1 MISLARVL
9 GAKLNQMMLQK
20 KPGVSAS
27 TSSPL
32 PLEDNSAEDEKD
44 ADSKTLGTLR
54 IHIKNKHQ
62 IYCIQ
67 PDLST
72 SSPFKTLEES
82 SAEDEQDDIC
92 INAVSRTLHMSR
104 MHIKRK
110 HQTYLTWSVHLLSV
124 QNIVVSWRNLGWR
137 WISCKKIALKQYRFS
152 PTPMNCNAHCV
163 QCHIVY

>member
-54 IHIKNKHQ
+54 MHIKNKHQ

-92 INAVSRTLHMSR
+92 INAVSRTLHVSR

-110 HQTYLTWSVHLLSV
+110 HQTYLT
-124 QNIVVSWRNLGWR
+124 
-137 WISCKKIALKQYRFS
+137 
-152 PTPMNCNAHCV
+152 
-163 QCHIVY
+163 

>member
-44 ADSKTLGTLR
+44 ADLKTLGTLR
-54 IHIKNKHQ
+54 MHIKNKHQ
-62 IYCIQ
+62 Q

-110 HQTYLTWSVHLLSV
+110 HRTYLT
-124 QNIVVSWRNLGWR
+124 
-137 WISCKKIALKQYRFS
+137 
-152 PTPMNCNAHCV
+152 
-163 QCHIVY
+163 

>member
-1 MISLARVL
+1 MIDLQTNLARFLDLLGLAGVL
-9 GAKLNQMMLQK
+9 DVLEVHLRILEAKLNKWYCLQGDLWILEAKINQMISQK

-54 IHIKNKHQ
+54 MHIKSKHQ

-92 INAVSRTLHMSR
+92 SNAVSRTWHMSG

-110 HQTYLTWSVHLLSV
+110 HQTYC
-124 QNIVVSWRNLGWR
+124 I
-137 WISCKKIALKQYRFS
+137 
-152 PTPMNCNAHCV
+152 
-163 QCHIVY
+163 

>member
-54 IHIKNKHQ
+54 
-62 IYCIQ
+62 
-67 PDLST
+67 
-72 SSPFKTLEES
+72 
-82 SAEDEQDDIC
+82 
-92 INAVSRTLHMSR
+92 
-104 MHIKRK
+104 MHI
-110 HQTYLTWSVHLLSV
+110 
-124 QNIVVSWRNLGWR
+124 
-137 WISCKKIALKQYRFS
+137 
-152 PTPMNCNAHCV
+152 
-163 QCHIVY
+163 

>member
-1 MISLARVL
+1 MILLARGSLDSGSQDKSNDVT
-9 GAKLNQMMLQK
+9 K

-54 IHIKNKHQ
+54 MHIKSKHQ

-92 INAVSRTLHMSR
+92 SNAVSRT
-104 MHIKRK
+104 
-110 HQTYLTWSVHLLSV
+110 
-124 QNIVVSWRNLGWR
+124 
-137 WISCKKIALKQYRFS
+137 
-152 PTPMNCNAHCV
+152 
-163 QCHIVY
+163 